1 MKKQDYVFDL
11 IKSLTRGE
19 KRNFRMLTQ
28 ITSGS
33 KKYLKLFDCM
43 DSLDSYDES
52 KILKKFRS
60 DSSFEKQLAYNKNY
74 LYNAI
79 LNSLAYFHKGAN
91 SEVSSLTLQVEIL
104 MQKNLYD
111 QARKLLRKV
120 KERVKSQEKFEDLL
134 KLFRFEVEILRL
146 TENYKILH
154 ESLRQVE
161 FEEKVTLEKISNLLK
176 MRHLSV
182 RAEVLMAT
190 IGMARREDDLEIINE
205 ILASP
210 EMEDEKQALSNRAK
224 ILYQVVMRRVYHFKD
239 DHASAFPH
247 IKRALELYE
256 ANPIL
261 IEDDRIGYLKM
272 LGSLVHTSFL
282 LFGLDEAVKG
292 LDKVMAFKPATPQ
305 ENVFRFSRIYLYLL
319 AMHSDQGVRASE
331 EFMVDFH
338 EELER
343 LSSVIP
349 PKTEL
354 YAYYMLTMYFHVH
367 GDISKALKANNEFL
381 NKPRA
386 SMSIPIQGAARIYN
400 LVLHFELGNYDLIE
414 YNLKSTSRFIY
425 KIGRMFKYERR
436 ILRFFNRVINVKT
449 QDEIRFELEQLKSDL
464 MVIFEDPYERKA
476 RILFKVIEWIDSKLE
491 GIPYAQAVE
500 RFKLVLIEEQQE
512 QLKERQAAKS
522 LKQLQ
527 DK

>member
-11 IKSLTRGE
+11 ISSLTRGE

-43 DSLDSYDES
+43 DSMDSYDES
-52 KILKKFRS
+52 KILKKFRA
-60 DSSFEKQLAYNKNY
+60 DPSFEKQFAYNKNY

-79 LNSLAYFHKGAN
+79 LNALAYFHKGPN

-111 QARKLLRKV
+111 QAKKQLRKV
-120 KERVKSQEKFEDLL
+120 KERVMAQEKFEDLL

-182 RAEVLMAT
+182 RVEVLMAT

-205 ILASP
+205 IMASP
-210 EMEDEKQALSNRAK
+210 EMEDEKRALSNRAK
-224 ILYQVVMRRVYHFKD
+224 IMYNVVLRKVYHFKD
-239 DHASAFPH
+239 DHISAFPH
-247 IKRALELYE
+247 IKRVLNLYE

-272 LGSLVHTSFL
+272 LGSHVHTSFL
-282 LFGLDEAVKG
+282 IYGLDEAVKG

-319 AMHSDQGVRASE
+319 AMHSDQGVLASE
-331 EFMVDFH
+331 EFMEDFH
-338 EELER
+338 NELEK
-343 LSSVIP
+343 LSAVIP

-354 YAYYMLTMYFHVH
+354 YAYFMLMTYYHTH
-367 GDISKALKANNEFL
+367 GDHSRALKANNEFL
-381 NKPRA
+381 NKPRPA
-386 SMSIPIQGAARIYN
+386 MSISTQGAARIYN
-400 LVLHFELGNYDLIE
+400 LVLHFELENYDLIE

-436 ILRFFNRVINVKT
+436 ILRFFTKVINLKNQEEVR
-449 QDEIRFELEQLKSDL
+449 QELQQLKADL
-464 MVIFEDPYERKA
+464 LVIFEDPYEKKA
-476 RILFKVIEWIDSKLE
+476 TITFKVIEWIDSKLE
-491 GIPYAQAVE
+491 GIPFAQTMERSKLAHIKEQNQSQAVE
-500 RFKLVLIEEQQE
+500 SDKL
-512 QLKERQAAKS
+512 
-522 LKQLQ
+522 LQ

>member
-60 DSSFEKQLAYNKNY
+60 DPSFEKQLAYNKNY

-79 LNSLAYFHKGAN
+79 LNSLAYFHKGPN

-111 QARKLLRKV
+111 QARKLLRRV

-146 TENYKILH
+146 TENYKVLH

-210 EMEDEKQALSNRAK
+210 EMEDEKRALSNRAK
-224 ILYQVVMRRVYHFKD
+224 ILFHVVMRRVYHFKD
-239 DHASAFPH
+239 DHVSALPH
-247 IKRALELYE
+247 IKRALELFE
-256 ANPIL
+256 ASPIL

-272 LGSLVHTSFL
+272 LGSLVHTTFL
-282 LFGLDEAVKG
+282 LFGLDEVKG
-292 LDKVMAFKPATPQ
+292 LDRVMAFKPNTPQ
-305 ENVFRFSRIYLYLL
+305 ENVFRFSRIYLYML
-319 AMHSDQGVRASE
+319 AMHSDQGIVASE
-331 EFMVDFH
+331 EFMADFH
-338 EELER
+338 DELNK
-343 LSSVIP
+343 LSAVIP

-354 YAYYMLTMYFHVH
+354 YAYYLLTVYYHVH
-367 GDISKALKANNEFL
+367 GDHSRALKANNEFL

-449 QDEIRFELEQLKSDL
+449 QDEITSELKQLRADL
-464 MVIFEDPYERKA
+464 MDIFEDPYEYKA

-491 GIPYAQAVE
+491 DIPYAKAVE
-500 RFKLVLIEEQQE
+500 RFKLVEIEEQQR
-512 QLKERQAAKS
+512 QLGQKVRSGKEF
-522 LKQLQ
+522 Q